1 MTYERGV
8 TEVADGV
15 FAYLQPSGQWGYSNA
30 GLVAGDGTSLLVD
43 TLFDLRLTQQML
55 ADLAPHVDGRPIGAV
70 VNTHAN
76 GDHTFG
82 NSLLGDV
89 RVIASEASAR
99 EMDEMPASL
108 LHALKS
114 MDLGE
119 DGNRFVE
126 DAFGAFR
133 FDEVGPVAANETFA
147 TTKEVDLGDHVVA
160 LEVVGPAHTAGD
172 VIAHVPDAGVLF
184 TGDILFNGGTPI
196 IWAGPVANWSAA
208 CRRIRELAPS
218 VVVPGHGPLTDADGM
233 LALEGYLDWLVAEV
247 APRAADGMN
256 VIDIAWDL
264 DPGPYRD
271 WSDSERLV
279 MNVDAA
285 MADLDPTH
293 RRMDLLTGLQE
304 MGRYKYRRWSAGA

>member
-1 MTYERGV
+1 MSYERGV

-30 GLVAGDGTSLLVD
+30 GLVAGAGTSLLVD
-43 TLFDLRLTQQML
+43 TLFDLRLTRQML
-55 ADLAPHVDGRPIGAV
+55 DDLAPHVEGRPIGAV

-76 GDHTFG
+76 GDHTYG
-82 NSLLGDV
+82 NQLLGDV
-89 RVIASEASAR
+89 RIIASDAAAR
-99 EMDEMPASL
+99 EMDEVPPAM
-108 LHALKS
+108 LHALKGF
-114 MDLGE
+114 DLGE
-119 DGNRFVE
+119 DGNRFIQE
-126 DAFGAFR
+126 AFGPFR
-133 FDEVGPVAANETFA
+133 FDDIEPVAANETFA
-147 TTKEVDLGDHVVA
+147 TTMEVDLGDHVVA

-172 VIAHVPDAGVLF
+172 VIAHVPDAGVVF

-208 CRRIRELAPS
+208 CRRIRALEPT

-247 APRAADGMN
+247 TPRAGSAMSA
-256 VIDIAWDL
+256 VDIAWDI
-264 DPGPYRD
+264 DASTYRD

-279 MNVDAA
+279 INVDAA

-293 RRMDLLTGLQE
+293 RRMDIRTGMTE
-304 MGRYKYRRWSAGA
+304 MGRYKYRR

>member
-1 MTYERGV
+1 MSYERGV

-15 FAYLQPSGQWGYSNA
+15 FAYLQPAGQWGYSNA

-55 ADLAPHVDGRPIGAV
+55 DDLAPHVVGRPIGAV

-76 GDHTFG
+76 GDHTYG
-82 NSLLGDV
+82 NQLVGDV
-89 RVIASEASAR
+89 RIIASDATAT
-99 EMDEMPASL
+99 EMDEVPPAA
-108 LHALKS
+108 LHALKEL
-114 MDLGE
+114 DLGE
-119 DGNRFVE
+119 DGNRFVQE
-126 DAFGAFR
+126 AFGPFR
-133 FDEVGPVAANETFA
+133 FDDITLVPANETF
-147 TTKEVDLGDHVVA
+147 TTTHAVDLGAHTVD

-172 VIAHVPDAGVLF
+172 VIAHVPDAGVVF
-184 TGDILFNGGTPI
+184 TGDILFNGGTPVV
-196 IWAGPVANWSAA
+196 WAGPVANWSAA
-208 CRRIRELAPS
+208 CRRVRALEPT

-247 APRAADGMN
+247 TPRAASGMGA
-256 VIDIAWDL
+256 IDIAWDL

-279 MNVDAA
+279 VNVDAA

-293 RRMDLLTGLQE
+293 TRLDILTTMSE
-304 MGRYKYRRWSAGA
+304 MGRYRYHRW